1 MTASRGQQTE
11 VPGQATIADW
21 LAALS
26 HDSPF
31 EGGEDN
37 SVWDQEAPRLALV
50 PILISLLQ
58 DADRDVRRRTIA
70 ALAKFG
76 EQAQRTLPVL
86 RAALKDA
93 ALKDDDE
100 SVRSE
105 AVHAVLQIDGY
116 EGLDTRVQHLGLPQ
130 HEVPRRIQ
138 REVKAVHHPRLDLGV
153 EIHQRVPAGQQVD
166 PRNGGVLHQI
176 VPAEDDGTPDIP
188 VEREGIAFR
197 LEVLG

>member
-1 MTASRGQQTE
+1 MTTSHEQQIE
-11 VPGQATIADW
+11 ALRQAPIADW

-31 EGGEDN
+31 ENGQDN

-58 DADRDVRRRTIA
+58 DADRDVRMRAIA

-86 RAALKDA
+86 RAALKNA

-100 SVRSE
+100 SVRGE
-105 AVHAVLQIDGY
+105 AVHAVLQVGPQPASDVAALIDSLQD
-116 EGLDTRVQHLGLPQ
+116 E
-130 HEVPRRIQ
+130 
-138 REVKAVHHPRLDLGV
+138 
-153 EIHQRVPAGQQVD
+153 
-166 PRNGGVLHQI
+166 
-176 VPAEDDGTPDIP
+176 
-188 VEREGIAFR
+188 
-197 LEVLG
+197 